1 MDIMQFEREM
11 IQTAFQ
17 GLYLEK
23 AKIKQERIGL
33 HASSVLVNQNKWC
46 LRKHAL
52 INAFPEHI
60 KPVSI
65 QSWDWKREKIFTTGW
80 DLHERWQ
87 KLFLDTAQSL
97 ADEDIR
103 QQWLEMFGQFS
114 DPAWNAELSG
124 WELDLTHFNEGY
136 EVYFSPDAIL
146 QIGPHQYIVEIK
158 GIKQEYFDKLTDD
171 LEQAC
176 TVYELIKKARIQA
189 NIYMHLTG
197 LKKAILLIENKNT
210 QEFRIYLT
218 QYDKALFEPYHERML
233 NVKAATINAKR
244 SNGLQVLPQRVC
256 QSPED
261 RLARQ
266 CPIRDYCF
274 RENR

>member
-1 MDIMQFEREM
+1 MNLTDFELEM
-11 IQTAFQ
+11 IKTTFQ
-17 GLYLEK
+17 NLYLEK

-33 HASSVLVNQNKWC
+33 HASSVLVNQNEWC

-52 INAFPEHI
+52 INAFPAEV
-60 KPVSI
+60 KPVPV
-65 QSWDWKREKIFTTGW
+65 QNWDWKREKIFTTGW
-80 DLHERWQ
+80 DLHEQWQ
-87 KLFLDTAQSL
+87 Q
-97 ADEDIR
+97 
-103 QQWLEMFGQFS
+103 MFS
-114 DPAWNAELSG
+114 DFGDPVWNHELSG
-124 WELDLTHFNEGY
+124 WELDLTHYNEAY

-197 LKKAILLIENKNT
+197 LEKAILLIENKNT
-210 QEFRIYLT
+210 QDFKVYLT
-218 QYDKALFEPYHERML
+218 QYDKALILPYHTRML
-233 NVKAATINAKR
+233 DVKAATVNAKR
-244 SNGLQVLPQRVC
+244 SHGLQVLTQRVC

-266 CPIRDYCF
+266 CPIREYCF
-274 RENR
+274 KENR